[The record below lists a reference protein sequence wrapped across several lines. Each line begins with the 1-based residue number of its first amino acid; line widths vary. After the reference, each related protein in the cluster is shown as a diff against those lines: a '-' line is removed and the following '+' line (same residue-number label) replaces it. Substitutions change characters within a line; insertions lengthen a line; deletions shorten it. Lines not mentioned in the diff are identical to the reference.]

1 MKFSFLTTLF
11 AVVIVLAGCANDP
24 DSKNR
29 TSANDTLGDAP
40 TSVKTTQQIQMRQ
53 KLVAAGVDPDSQQG
67 QVLVRWM
74 AKFVADPAWQAAM
87 RRNHTDLNSLF
98 ATPLASDD
106 RLRVLKLLKDIAS
119 GPAYDCQ
126 ALMQGADFVAME
138 KSASPRTL
146 EDVMEIFQILVDSA
160 ASGHTEEHY
169 SDATLLDADALLNAT
184 PPEQGAK
191 KYPTNPCSMLA
202 FSVDAID
209 TLSPNVRD
217 PASFELLR
225 MLSHRKNMVQMT
237 LDNPYTYF
245 DESFDERQL
254 PEQIRRRLP
263 TDGSRPLPY
272 SRITFDARW
281 VNKTT
286 PGDDASFKDVFV
298 NRRNNGVVA
307 EMVTS
312 GGWADYTLSL
322 GLANLRTQTVGT
334 GTALTRLA
342 TLPADSPIATF
353 ASEPVI
359 GETIDIALPQPSSNG
374 ADARQ
379 CRVEGTAPASTVFQ
393 QFRGTAVSIMC
404 SQRQKAGLTR
414 HWHTTLFP
422 DYGIAWTDWIDDEDG
437 RTTAIVRNIKVDGA
451 SE

>member
-1 MKFSFLTTLF
+1 MMKFSFPTALF
-11 AVVIVLAGCANDP
+11 VVMIIVAGCAHDP
-24 DSKNR
+24 DSKNH

-40 TSVKTTQQIQMRQ
+40 MAVKTTQQIQMRQ
-53 KLVAAGVDPDSQQG
+53 KLVAAGIDPDSQRG
-67 QVLVRWM
+67 QILLRWM
-74 AKFVADPAWQAAM
+74 TKFAADPAWQAAM
-87 RRNHTDLNSLF
+87 RRNHADLSLF

-106 RLRVLKLLKDIAS
+106 RLRMLKLLEDIAS
-119 GPAYDCQ
+119 GSAYDCH
-126 ALMQGADFVAME
+126 ALMQGADFIAME

-146 EDVMEIFQILVDSA
+146 EDVMEIYQILVDSA

-169 SDATLLDADALLNAT
+169 SDATLLDVDALLNAT
-184 PPEQGAK
+184 PPERGAK
-191 KYPTNPCSMLA
+191 EYPKNPCSMLV

-209 TLSPNVRD
+209 ALSPNVRD
-217 PASFELLR
+217 PASFEFLR

-286 PGDDASFKDVFV
+286 PGDDASFKDVLV

-312 GGWADYTLSL
+312 AGWADYTLSL

-342 TLPADSPIATF
+342 TLPADAPIATL
-353 ASEPVI
+353 ASEPVT

-404 SQRQKAGLTR
+404 SEQQKTGLTR
-414 HWHTTLFP
+414 RWHTTLFP
-422 DYGIAWTDWIDDEDG
+422 DYGITWTDWVEDEDS
-437 RTTAIVRNIKVDGA
+437 RTAAIVRNITVDGA
-451 SE
+451 LK